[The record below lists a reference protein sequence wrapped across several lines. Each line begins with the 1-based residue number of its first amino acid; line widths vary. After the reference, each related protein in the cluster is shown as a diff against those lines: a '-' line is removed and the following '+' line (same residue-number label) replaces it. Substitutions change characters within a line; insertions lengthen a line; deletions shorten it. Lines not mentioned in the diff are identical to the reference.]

1 MDMCH
6 IRYFMALSEVRHFTR
21 AARHCG
27 VSQPTLSNAIQS
39 LEGELGGLLFERK
52 PRVRLSALGQSVRPH
67 FEAIWRE
74 FMQVQ
79 GLYRSARPKHSPEV
93 AKKNL
98 GKIAK
103 TRPSNGATNGQ
114 YFVRARSLAGSLHG
128 VAARKM

>member
-6 IRYFMALSEVRHFTR
+6 IRYFVALSEVQHFTR

-39 LEGELGGLLFERK
+39 LEDELGGLLFERR
-52 PRVRLSALGQSVRPH
+52 PRVQLSALGQSVRPH

-79 GLYRSARPKHSPEV
+79 GLNRSPYPSEHSPEP
-93 AKKNL
+93 A
-98 GKIAK
+98 
-103 TRPSNGATNGQ
+103 
-114 YFVRARSLAGSLHG
+114 
-128 VAARKM
+128 

>member
-6 IRYFMALSEVRHFTR
+6 IRYFVALSEVQHFTR

-39 LEGELGGLLFERK
+39 LEDELGGLLFERK
-52 PRVRLSALGQSVRPH
+52 PRVQLSELGQSVRPH

-79 GLYRSARPKHSPEV
+79 GLNRSPCPAGHSPEP
-93 AKKNL
+93 A
-98 GKIAK
+98 
-103 TRPSNGATNGQ
+103 
-114 YFVRARSLAGSLHG
+114 
-128 VAARKM
+128 